1 MEDLDA
7 DFQNHGLD
15 ILEIIIDKLRNAESN
30 RCCLGILLK
39 RMETLKI
46 VLDGPG
52 RKIKIDSFANIYTL
66 IQSAEV
72 ISNLYCYHVSK
83 TYYQHPVKAG
93 KAREEIQH
101 LVEHIGI
108 SLQET
113 SLDNF
118 AQVAP
123 MQEYSLLF
131 DTAELNDNSAT
142 VLALQG
148 MPELEDTDMLDA
160 VVDEFRARNSLLAA
174 GLSKGRS
181 VGGDPAH
188 RVWAVRLEE
197 VSVAAGTA
205 AGGAPAAN
213 RFRGAPVALKGK
225 TMSPSARI
233 DPRALRQLPFELSV
247 LYKLRHP
254 NVCACHGASVGFQ
267 HASTAAQPLYTLLL
281 EWSHHSLR
289 EEIERPHLFPGSL
302 LRDYGPASDE
312 QRVQLA
318 KARPPPDFGRFRA
331 DFEPPSDFG
340 RFRAGFGSP
349 SDIEPPSKL
358 VQVRAADPD
367 LGAYSDPR
375 RRALASVPLLR
386 GPAGRRSRLWA
397 ACCPNREEGGRICTA
412 DPSPVLSLYCQCW

>member
-52 RKIKIDSFANIYTL
+52 RKVKIDSFANIYTL

-174 GLSKGRS
+174 GGRASSSLGTGLEMASRVRLGRAGWRMACTAWRRESKCAHRRPPRHRDAPPRHRS
-181 VGGDPAH
+181 VQPPH
-188 RVWAVRLEE
+188 RSVPPRTTPRL
-197 VSVAAGTA
+197 
-205 AGGAPAAN
+205 P
-213 RFRGAPVALKGK
+213 
-225 TMSPSARI
+225 
-233 DPRALRQLPFELSV
+233 LP
-247 LYKLRHP
+247 
-254 NVCACHGASVGFQ
+254 
-267 HASTAAQPLYTLLL
+267 
-281 EWSHHSLR
+281 
-289 EEIERPHLFPGSL
+289 
-302 LRDYGPASDE
+302 
-312 QRVQLA
+312 
-318 KARPPPDFGRFRA
+318 ARPATPRLGRQR
-331 DFEPPSDFG
+331 
-340 RFRAGFGSP
+340 
-349 SDIEPPSKL
+349 
-358 VQVRAADPD
+358 
-367 LGAYSDPR
+367 
-375 RRALASVPLLR
+375 
-386 GPAGRRSRLWA
+386 
-397 ACCPNREEGGRICTA
+397 
-412 DPSPVLSLYCQCW
+412 

>member
-113 SLDNF
+113 SLNNF

-174 GLSKGRS
+174 GLSKGRPCPCT
-181 VGGDPAH
+181 D
-188 RVWAVRLEE
+188 LEQ
-197 VSVAAGTA
+197 G
-205 AGGAPAAN
+205 
-213 RFRGAPVALKGK
+213 PV
-225 TMSPSARI
+225 
-233 DPRALRQLPFELSV
+233 LRQP
-247 LYKLRHP
+247 RHP
-254 NVCACHGASVGFQ
+254 AIQRAKKPP
-267 HASTAAQPLYTLLL
+267 APLSRTPK
-281 EWSHHSLR
+281 R
-289 EEIERPHLFPGSL
+289 R
-302 LRDYGPASDE
+302 
-312 QRVQLA
+312 
-318 KARPPPDFGRFRA
+318 
-331 DFEPPSDFG
+331 
-340 RFRAGFGSP
+340 
-349 SDIEPPSKL
+349 
-358 VQVRAADPD
+358 
-367 LGAYSDPR
+367 R
-375 RRALASVPLLR
+375 RRARDAALPAISIWWAR
-386 GPAGRRSRLWA
+386 GRWA
-397 ACCPNREEGGRICTA
+397 RAH
-412 DPSPVLSLYCQCW
+412 